1 MQNNEL
7 DELFDLAEQDA
18 AAFVVL
24 ALCALAIVVSCTVW
38 MVQSIMYAI
47 W

>member
-1 MQNNEL
+1 MKRISSML
-7 DELFDLAEQDA
+7 GSLA
-18 AAFVVL
+18 FIVL
-24 ALCALAIVVSCTVW
+24 ALCAMAIVVSCTVW

>member
-1 MQNNEL
+1 MKRISSML
-7 DELFDLAEQDA
+7 GSLA
-18 AAFVVL
+18 FIVL

-38 MVQSIMYAI
+38 MVKSIMYAI